1 MIRYNG
7 QSYPDMGSS
16 PLGNQNFSAFSS
28 QFSIPIYW
36 HRQPLFWEATYFY
49 LMSCLRRWRL
59 KIPMSLTLDYLE
71 SEVRALAEDDASIH
85 QMFRFTAFRE
95 TPITTDQ
102 PLSSL
107 GWVVQRVTDFQPIQP
122 TQPFVIELYK
132 EHNILAD
139 DLSALPATHGYLK
152 ELSLIYAF
160 ENGYSD
166 CLLLNQEKQ
175 LAMSGRGSIWLWS
188 EGTLQTPDLGS
199 GISNDVLRNAF
210 LEWTQKDAKIDVIQ
224 QPIAPFALQNADAL
238 AILDPYLGMYSVTKY
253 RKKEYQHTGI
263 CDLFTAFWEAQ
274 TQL

>member
-36 HRQPLFWEATYFY
+36 HREPLFWEATYFY

-59 KIPMSLTLDYLE
+59 MIPMSLTPDYLE
-71 SEVRALAEDDASIH
+71 AEVRALAEDTAAN

-95 TPITTDQ
+95 TPITADQ

-107 GWVVQRVTDFQPIQP
+107 GWVLQRVTDFQPIQP
-122 TQPFVIELYK
+122 TDSFVIELYK
-132 EHNILAD
+132 ENNISAD
-139 DLSALPATHGYLK
+139 DLSTLPITHQFLK

-210 LEWTQKDAKIDVIQ
+210 LDWTQNEAKIDVIQ
-224 QPIAPFALQNADAL
+224 QSIAPFALQNADAL
-238 AILDPYLGMYSVTKY
+238 AILDPYSGMYSVTKY
-253 RKKEYQHTGI
+253 RKKEYQHSGI
-263 CDLFTAFWEAQ
+263 CDLFAAFWEAQ